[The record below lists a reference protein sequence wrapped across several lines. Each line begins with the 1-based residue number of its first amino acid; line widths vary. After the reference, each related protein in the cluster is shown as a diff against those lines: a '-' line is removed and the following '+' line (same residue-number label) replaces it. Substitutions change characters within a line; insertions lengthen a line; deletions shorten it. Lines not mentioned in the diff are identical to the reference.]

1 MAFKRWSKSPSKK
14 APERQWSENEMKII
28 GWCLNNNI
36 SISIIPDWKN
46 DMNKWKIDII
56 INKKTYTDPNQYENE
71 VVYNKVNEYYNK
83 NWNVLGGTNHVKLQ
97 WQLLCVAGKTGKKQ
111 FHPWI
116 GLKKK
121 KDDSSKSVKLLAQ
134 IYPEMKMD
142 EVETLARISTK
153 KEIKELAKEHGYE
166 KVDI

>member
-1 MAFKRWSKSPSKK
+1 MANKELDLFKVLIPSIDMGYKDLYDAAGEDGKK
-14 APERQWSENEMKII
+14 DIKGDLWN
-28 GWCLNNNI
+28 LNRYI
-36 SISIIPDWKN
+36 SSVKGSFEKQALAIF
-46 DMNKWKIDII
+46 
-56 INKKTYTDPNQYENE
+56 
-71 VVYNKVNEYYNK
+71 KVNEYYNK

-97 WQLLCVAGKTGKKQ
+97 YQLLCVAADLRMEAGDKRKQQ

-121 KDDSSKSVKLLAQ
+121 KDDSNKAVKLLAQ
-134 IYPEMKMD
+134 IYPDMKMD

-153 KEIKELAKEHGYE
+153 KELKQLAQEHGYE

>member
-1 MAFKRWSKSPSKK
+1 MANKELDLFKVLIPSIDMGYKDLYDAAGDDGKK
-14 APERQWSENEMKII
+14 DIKGDLWN
-28 GWCLNNNI
+28 LNRYI
-36 SISIIPDWKN
+36 SSVKGS
-46 DMNKWKIDII
+46 
-56 INKKTYTDPNQYENE
+56 YEKQALA
-71 VVYNKVNEYYNK
+71 VFKVNEYYNK
-83 NWNVLGGTNHVKLQ
+83 NWNVLGGTNHIKLQ
-97 WQLLCVAGKTGKKQ
+97 YQLLCVAADLRMKQGEERKQQ

-121 KDDSSKSVKLLAQ
+121 KDDSSKAVKLLAQ

-153 KEIKELAKEHGYE
+153 KEIKQLAREHGYE

>member
-1 MAFKRWSKSPSKK
+1 MANKELDLFKELIPSIDMGFKELYDAAGEDGKK
-14 APERQWSENEMKII
+14 DIKLDLWN
-28 GWCLNNNI
+28 LNRYI
-36 SISIIPDWKN
+36 SSVKGN
-46 DMNKWKIDII
+46 YE
-56 INKKTYTDPNQYENE
+56 KTALA
-71 VVYNKVNEYYNK
+71 VFKVNEYYNK

-97 WQLLCVAGKTGKKQ
+97 WQLLCVAGKTGKTQ

-121 KDDSSKSVKLLAQ
+121 KDDSNKAVKLLSQ
-134 IYPEMKMD
+134 IYPDMKMD

-153 KEIKELAKEHGYE
+153 KEIKELAREHGYE

>member
-1 MAFKRWSKSPSKK
+1 
-14 APERQWSENEMKII
+14 
-28 GWCLNNNI
+28 LNRYI
-36 SISIIPDWKN
+36 SSVKGN
-46 DMNKWKIDII
+46 YE
-56 INKKTYTDPNQYENE
+56 KTALA
-71 VVYNKVNEYYNK
+71 VFKVNEYYNK

>member
-1 MAFKRWSKSPSKK
+1 MANKELDLFKVLIPSIDMGYKDLYDAAGEDGKK
-14 APERQWSENEMKII
+14 DIKLDLWN
-28 GWCLNNNI
+28 LNRYI
-36 SISIIPDWKN
+36 SSVKGN
-46 DMNKWKIDII
+46 YE
-56 INKKTYTDPNQYENE
+56 KTALA
-71 VVYNKVNEYYNK
+71 VFKVNEYYNK

-97 WQLLCVAGKTGKKQ
+97 WQLLCVAGKTGKTQ

-121 KDDSSKSVKLLAQ
+121 KDDSSKAVKLLAQ
-134 IYPEMKMD
+134 IYPDMKMD

>member
-1 MAFKRWSKSPSKK
+1 MANKELDLFKVLIPSIDMGYKDLYDAAGEDGKK
-14 APERQWSENEMKII
+14 DIKGDLWN
-28 GWCLNNNI
+28 LNRYI
-36 SISIIPDWKN
+36 SSVKGS
-46 DMNKWKIDII
+46 
-56 INKKTYTDPNQYENE
+56 YEKQALA
-71 VVYNKVNEYYNK
+71 VFKVNEYYNK
-83 NWNVLGGTNHVKLQ
+83 NWNVLGGTNHIKLQ
-97 WQLLCVAGKTGKKQ
+97 WQLLCVAGNTGKTQ

-121 KDDSSKSVKLLAQ
+121 KDDSSKAVKLLAQ

-153 KEIKELAKEHGYE
+153 KEIRELAREHGYE

>member
-1 MAFKRWSKSPSKK
+1 MPNKELDLFKVLIPSIDMGYKDLYDAAGEDGKK
-14 APERQWSENEMKII
+14 DIKLDLWN
-28 GWCLNNNI
+28 LNRYI
-36 SISIIPDWKN
+36 SSVKGN
-46 DMNKWKIDII
+46 YE
-56 INKKTYTDPNQYENE
+56 KTALAVFKT
-71 VVYNKVNEYYNK
+71 NEYYNK

-97 WQLLCVAGKTGKKQ
+97 WQLLCVAGKTGKTQ

-121 KDDSSKSVKLLAQ
+121 KDDASKAVKLLAQ
-134 IYPEMKMD
+134 IYPDMKMD

-153 KEIKELAKEHGYE
+153 KEIKELAREHGYE